1 MENLSLSSIWRDGV
15 YQDSSHFICFNREGQ
30 EEINLRLPKR
40 AFPNT
45 SGGNFRIQERHCNSI
60 SETRIW
66 HSILRFSFLFS
77 SLPTSPLPPPAPMI
91 MTVTLYIGII
101 SSFQIPTTYIPLS
114 PRGVCGQEEGVPIHA
129 YLGQRNEL
137 NNYVS
142 STTGLLNI
150 SYWLSYNNA
159 SFSLNPFRI
168 L

>member
-77 SLPTSPLPPPAPMI
+77 SLPTSPPPPARPNDNDSN
-91 MTVTLYIGII
+91 TLHWHHFQFSNSYYVYSII
-101 SSFQIPTTYIPLS
+101 AKGCVWAGG
-114 PRGVCGQEEGVPIHA
+114 RGSHTCLLRTEEWTKQLCV
-129 YLGQRNEL
+129 L
-137 NNYVS
+137 NHRSVKYF
-142 STTGLLNI
+142 LLTK
-150 SYWLSYNNA
+150 LQ
-159 SFSLNPFRI
+159 
-168 L
+168 